1 MSTPFIGE
9 MRIVAFNFAPKGWAL
24 CNGQSMTIAQNKPL
38 FSIFGTTYGGDG
50 TLNFNLPDLQGRTPI
65 HVGNGYTTGNAGG
78 EVAHTLAAG
87 ELPTH
92 NHLINATNVAG
103 TSPSPSL
110 TYFANSNV
118 QPFRTDSGTTMSP
131 DSIVGV
137 GSSQAHNNMQ
147 PFLVVNI
154 IVALVGIFPS
164 TS

>member
-1 MSTPFIGE
+1 MSSPFIGE

-24 CNGQSMTIAQNKPL
+24 CNGQPMTIQQNKAL

-65 HVGNGYTTGNAGG
+65 HVGNGYARGNAGG
-78 EVAHTLAAG
+78 EVSHMLAAG

-118 QPFRTDSGTTMSP
+118 QPFRTDSGTTMSL

-137 GSSQAHNNMQ
+137 GSSQPHNNMQ

-164 TS
+164 SS

>member
-1 MSTPFIGE
+1 MSTPFMGE

-24 CNGQSMTIAQNKPL
+24 CNGLPLPIAQNKAL
-38 FSIFGTTYGGDG
+38 FAILGTTYGGDG
-50 TLNFNLPDLQGRTPI
+50 TLTFNLPDLQGRTPI

-78 EVAHTLAAG
+78 EVAHTLAAN
-87 ELPTH
+87 ELPRH

-118 QPFRTDSGTTMSP
+118 QPYRTDSGTTMSP

-164 TS
+164 RS

>member
-1 MSTPFIGE
+1 MSTPFMGE

-24 CNGQSMTIAQNKPL
+24 CNGQPMAIAQNKAL
-38 FSIFGTTYGGDG
+38 FAILGTTYGGDG
-50 TLNFNLPDLQGRTPI
+50 TQNFNLPDLQGRTPI
-65 HVGNGYTTGNAGG
+65 HVGNGYTPGNAGG
-78 EVAHTLAAG
+78 EVAHTLAAN
-87 ELPTH
+87 ELPRH

-118 QPFRTDSGTTMSP
+118 QPYRTDSGTTMSP

-147 PFLVVNI
+147 PFLVVNV

-164 TS
+164 SN

>member
-1 MSTPFIGE
+1 MSSPFIGE

-24 CNGQSMTIAQNKPL
+24 CNGQSIAIQQNKAL
-38 FSIFGTTYGGDG
+38 FSVFGTTYGGDG
-50 TLNFNLPDLQGRTPI
+50 TLNFNLPDMQGRTPI

-78 EVAHTLAAG
+78 EVSHMLAAS

-164 TS
+164 RS